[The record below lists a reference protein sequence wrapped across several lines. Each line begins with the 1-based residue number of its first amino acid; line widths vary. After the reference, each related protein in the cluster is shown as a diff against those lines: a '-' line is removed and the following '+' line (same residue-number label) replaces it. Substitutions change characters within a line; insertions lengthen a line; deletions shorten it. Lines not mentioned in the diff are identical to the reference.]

1 MLVLLEFTQLE
12 ERDPRLAQRT
22 TQVIAHLLRHQF
34 LHIEDRGSTSMLETL
49 QRPAARSLV
58 TGYFDVA
65 GYRLVVRE
73 SEGWAGILPDTERIS
88 PVRMRLDETLVLL
101 MLRRLWEEAVH
112 DGDIQAHGTVLITL
126 NQAYDAYQEIVARAR
141 RPALNVIAF
150 RDIVEGLAR
159 RAIVGLGPYD
169 DEAQDMELTLR
180 PLVAT
185 VAGDDFLAALEALLQ
200 RADAVGEE
208 PEAEPQPDQVID
220 AAEAEE
226 VE

>member
-1 MLVLLEFTQLE
+1 MLLEFTQLE

-22 TQVIAHLLRHQF
+22 TQVIGHLLRYQF

-49 QRPAARSLV
+49 QRPVARSLIAA
-58 TGYFDVA
+58 YFDVA
-65 GYRLVVRE
+65 GYLLVVRE

-88 PVRMRLDETLVLL
+88 PARMRLDETLVLL
-101 MLRRLWEEAVH
+101 MMRRLWEEAVH
-112 DGDIQAHGTVLITL
+112 EGDIQARGTVLITL

-141 RPALNVIAF
+141 RPALGVIAF
-150 RDIVEGLAR
+150 RDIIESLAR

-185 VAGDDFLAALEALLQ
+185 VAGDDFLATLETLLQ
-200 RADAVGEE
+200 RADAVDEDA
-208 PEAEPQPDQVID
+208 EAEGET
-220 AAEAEE
+220 AALAEAEE
-226 VE
+226 TA